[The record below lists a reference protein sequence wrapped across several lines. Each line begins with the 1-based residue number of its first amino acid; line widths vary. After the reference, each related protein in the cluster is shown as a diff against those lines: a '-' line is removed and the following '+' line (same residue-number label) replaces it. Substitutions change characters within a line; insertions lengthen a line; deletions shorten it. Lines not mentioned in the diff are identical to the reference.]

1 MDTLKDTSVSRR
13 CKRGIEL
20 AAKGM
25 VTRHGDLWIVH
36 GRGGNYTVSLD
47 HQTYGEVCSC
57 PDWKIN
63 VLERGNQDHR
73 CKHIYSV
80 ALVAARG

>member
-1 MDTLKDTSVSRR
+1 MDTVEDTAVSRR

-20 AAKGM
+20 ARKGM
-25 VTRHGDLWIVH
+25 VTRYGDLFVVC
-36 GRGGNYTVSLD
+36 GSRNYTVSLD
-47 HQTYGEVCSC
+47 HQTYGETCSC

-80 ALVAARG
+80 AIVEARG